1 MRLPRVF
8 FDRNG
13 LLGSESDLLGK
24 FNYDF
29 ESPFGFVSLSCA
41 QKTTDTM
48 KRFRFFRPLRRAVL
62 LTLLTACEG
71 LFPSRDAGMLNIH
84 FAGMPAATRAA
95 VEIPDSSLFLLT
107 VLDDKGQAVYDGTFG
122 NCPDPLE
129 VEPGIYHVSVRSA
142 EFSRPKFDEPVFGDE
157 QVAVVSSGSTVDVAL
172 VCTQVNSGIR
182 LKISSDFLVNYPRGL
197 FFVSSEDGRL
207 QYAYRE
213 QRIAY
218 FRPGKVDI
226 ELENDGDRDILYS
239 RDLDPREILTV
250 AISAPGGA
258 PSTNGHITVEVDT
271 TRNWT
276 GDEFILGSG
285 GGASADGSD
294 IDHAMDVTTARGKT
308 GAEGVWVYGYI
319 VGCASP
325 FLGTTSETNLAIA
338 GRTSVTSK
346 NACLSVELKKGTL
359 RDDLNVVTNP
369 SNMGRKVFLKGDII
383 TYYSIPGV
391 KNITDYRLQ

>member
-1 MRLPRVF
+1 
-8 FDRNG
+8 
-13 LLGSESDLLGK
+13 
-24 FNYDF
+24 
-29 ESPFGFVSLSCA
+29 
-41 QKTTDTM
+41 M

-226 ELENDGDRDILYS
+226 ELENDGERDVLYS
-239 RDLDPREILTV
+239 RDLEPREILTV
-250 AISAPGGA
+250 AVSAPGGA
-258 PSTNGHITVEVDT
+258 SSSSGRITVEVDT

-276 GDEFILGSG
+276 GDEFVIG
-285 GGASADGSD
+285 GGGSSADGRD

-308 GAEGVWVYGYI
+308 GAKGVWVYGYI

-338 GRTSVTSK
+338 GRTSVNSK
-346 NACLSVELKKGTL
+346 NACLSVELKKGAL
-359 RDDLNVVTNP
+359 RDDLNVVSNP

-383 TYYSIPGV
+383 SYYSIPGV
-391 KNITDYRLQ
+391 KNITEYQLR